1 MTESMLNA
9 LITTAS
15 ATERSR
21 CASPSANR
29 QTTLAVLPLKQRSTA
44 RTTTNHHQD
53 PGQT

>member
-9 LITTAS
+9 LVTTAS